1 MARQTEHDELLSAWR
16 ALGGSAG
23 GTEGWSTIP
32 LALTGPRR
40 LRAGRHFPGNEE
52 ALLVGFTTVH
62 VPPAAQLPQGQG
74 FLVSQIDL
82 GAEGGG
88 VLWLALS
95 RRTGG
100 SLDMFTM
107 MALDVIATLNAGSAT
122 AEDRL
127 FQLFLARIRAW
138 QDFMRRGTD
147 TTLGPEAEIGLFGEL
162 IFLRGVMD
170 AGLPSVVAIEG
181 WVGPLNGIQDFVFGG
196 GAVEVKTT
204 IATAGFPATIGSL
217 DQLDDSIRQPLFLA
231 AVRIRLD
238 PSGMS
243 LPALIEDARTFLGE
257 DPAAR
262 HVLNVKLIHAGY
274 LDAVSEHYKRTF
286 AHVSTKV
293 LRVGDG
299 FPRFTRASVPAQVI
313 AVHYELEIDGIDAGP
328 VDVRVALD
336 QLGVM

>member
-1 MARQTEHDELLSAWR
+1 MAQPTEHDELLSAWR

-23 GTEGWSTIP
+23 GAEGWSTIP

-52 ALLVGFTTVH
+52 ALLVGFTSVN

-74 FLVSQIDL
+74 FLVSKVDL
-82 GAEGGG
+82 GAEGSGG
-88 VLWLALS
+88 IWLALS
-95 RRTGG
+95 RRSGG

-107 MALDVIATLNAGSAT
+107 MALDIIATLNAGIAT
-122 AEDRL
+122 AEERL

-162 IFLRGVMD
+162 VFLRSMIE
-170 AGLPSVVAIEG
+170 AGLPSAVAIEG
-181 WVGPLNGIQDFVFGG
+181 WLGPMNGIQDFVLGG

-217 DQLDDSIRQPLFLA
+217 DQMDDSTRQPLFLA
-231 AVRIRLD
+231 AVRICLD
-238 PSGMS
+238 ATGMS
-243 LPALIEDARTFLGE
+243 LPTIIEDTRTLLSE

-262 HVLNVKLIHAGY
+262 HTFNIKLIHAGY

-286 AHVSTKV
+286 AHVSTRILHV
-293 LRVGDG
+293 AEG
-299 FPRFTRASVPAQVI
+299 FPRLTRARVPSQIIQAR
-313 AVHYELEIDGIDAGP
+313 YELDIDGINTGTVA
-328 VDVRVALD
+328 VRTALD

>member
-52 ALLVGFTTVH
+52 ALLVGFTSVH

-107 MALDVIATLNAGSAT
+107 MALDVIATLNAGSTT

-162 IFLRGVMD
+162 VFLRGVMD

-231 AVRIRLD
+231 GVRIRLD

-243 LPALIEDARTFLGE
+243 LPTLIEDARTFLAE
-257 DPAAR
+257 DPAAQ
-262 HVLNVKLIHAGY
+262 HMLNVKLIHAGY

-313 AVHYELEIDGIDAGP
+313 AVRYELEIDGIAADP
-328 VDVRVALD
+328 VSVRVALD

>member
-1 MARQTEHDELLSAWR
+1 MALPTERDELLSAWR
-16 ALGGSAG
+16 ALGGNVR

-52 ALLVGFTTVH
+52 ALLVGFTSVR

-82 GAEGGG
+82 GSEGGG
-88 VLWLALS
+88 MLWLALS
-95 RRTGG
+95 RRIGG
-100 SLDMFTM
+100 SLDRFTM
-107 MALDVIATLNAGSAT
+107 MALDVIATVNGGNTT

-147 TTLGPEAEIGLFGEL
+147 TTLGAEAEIGLFGEL
-162 IFLRGVMD
+162 VFLRSVMD
-170 AGLPSVVAIEG
+170 AGLPSTVAIEG
-181 WVGPLNGIQDFVFGG
+181 WFGPLNGIQDFVLGG
-196 GAVEVKTT
+196 GAIEVKTT
-204 IATAGFPATIGSL
+204 IAATGFPAMIGSL
-217 DQLDDSIRQPLFLA
+217 DQMDDSARQPLFLA

-243 LPALIEDARTFLGE
+243 LPAFIEDTRAFLRE
-257 DPAAR
+257 DPAAQ
-262 HVLNVKLIHAGY
+262 HMLNIKLIHAGY

-293 LRVGDG
+293 LRVEEG
-299 FPRFTRASVPAQVI
+299 FPRLTRANVPAQII
-313 AVHYELEIDGIDAGP
+313 AARYDLDIDGINASA
-328 VDVRVALD
+328 VAVRVALD

>member
-1 MARQTEHDELLSAWR
+1 MARPTEHDELLSAWR
-16 ALGGSAG
+16 ALGGSVRS
-23 GTEGWSTIP
+23 TEGWSTIP
-32 LALTGPRR
+32 LALTAPRR

-52 ALLVGFTTVH
+52 ALLVGFTSVH

-82 GAEGGG
+82 GSEGGG
-88 VLWLALS
+88 MLWLALS

-162 IFLRGVMD
+162 VFLRSMVE

-181 WVGPLNGIQDFVFGG
+181 WAGPLNGIQDFVLGG

-204 IATAGFPATIGSL
+204 IATAGFTATIGSL
-217 DQLDDSIRQPLFLA
+217 DQMDDSTRQPVFLA

-243 LPALIEDARTFLGE
+243 LPAIIEDTRTVLSA
-257 DPAAR
+257 DPAAQ
-262 HVLNVKLIHAGY
+262 HMLNIKLIHAGY
-274 LDAVSEHYKRTF
+274 LDGVSEHYKRTF

-293 LRVGDG
+293 LRVEDG
-299 FPRFTRASVPAQVI
+299 FPRLTRASVPAQVT
-313 AVHYELEIDGIDAGP
+313 AARYDLDIDGIDAGP
-328 VDVRVALD
+328 VTVRAALD

>member
-23 GTEGWSTIP
+23 GPEGWSAIP

-52 ALLVGFTTVH
+52 ALLVGFTSVR

-88 VLWLALS
+88 MLWLALS

-107 MALDVIATLNAGSAT
+107 MALDVISTLNAGTT
-122 AEDRL
+122 AEDRI

-162 IFLRGVMD
+162 VFLRGMMD
-170 AGLPSVVAIEG
+170 AGLASVVAIEG

-217 DQLDDSIRQPLFLA
+217 DQLDDSTRQPLFLA
-231 AVRIRLD
+231 AVRIRLG

-243 LPALIEDARTFLGE
+243 LPALIDDTRTFLGA
-257 DPAAR
+257 DPAAQ
-262 HVLNVKLIHAGY
+262 HMLNIKLIHAGF

-299 FPRFTRASVPAQVI
+299 FPRLTRASVPAQVI
-313 AVHYELEIDGIDAGP
+313 AARYELEIDGIDAGP
-328 VDVRVALD
+328 VAVRAALD

>member
-1 MARQTEHDELLSAWR
+1 M
-16 ALGGSAG
+16 
-23 GTEGWSTIP
+23 
-32 LALTGPRR
+32 
-40 LRAGRHFPGNEE
+40 
-52 ALLVGFTTVH
+52 
-62 VPPAAQLPQGQG
+62 
-74 FLVSQIDL
+74 
-82 GAEGGG
+82 
-88 VLWLALS
+88 LWLALS

-162 IFLRGVMD
+162 VFLRSMVD

-181 WVGPLNGIQDFVFGG
+181 WAGPLNGIQDFVLGG

-217 DQLDDSIRQPLFLA
+217 DQMDDSTRQPLFLA

-243 LPALIEDARTFLGE
+243 LPALIEDTRTYLSE
-257 DPAAR
+257 DLAAQ
-262 HVLNVKLIHAGY
+262 HMLNIKLIHAGY
-274 LDAVSEHYKRTF
+274 LDAVSEHYRRTF

-293 LRVGDG
+293 LRVEEG
-299 FPRFTRASVPAQVI
+299 FPRLTRARVPAQVI
-313 AVHYELEIDGIDAGP
+313 TARYELDVDGIDASP
-328 VDVRVALD
+328 VAVPAVLD